1 MQDVG
6 RAGRLAVVAAGLA
19 LVATLASG
27 AAAAPSSAIVRSVD
41 VGNGAAESWMFL
53 PEHAPE
59 CIVIVLHDRGDIT
72 PVKYDGLLAYLGI
85 ARSAPRSS
93 RGIRRPRL
101 RRPLRLPYAD
111 CTRRWARHSRTSA
124 ATESGIGGADAVNA
138 LPVTIAGFGYGGT
151 LAFSAAGNAKAWGLP
166 VPGAVDSIFPSGGAA
181 SGLPFG
187 PLDTRTHVLIQVGD
201 QDHTDNN
208 ATGRYLWK
216 ALASHPAAHKRYQL
230 VKSHGA
236 LRAVHSAPF
245 QTTAASETAFWLPLD
260 TLIDA
265 AAGH

>member
-1 MQDVG
+1 MG
-6 RAGRLAVVAAGLA
+6 LAGRLAVGAAALA
-19 LVATLASG
+19 LVAVLASG
-27 AAAAPSSAIVRSVD
+27 PAAAPSSAIVRSVD
-41 VGNGAAESWMFL
+41 VGHGAAESWLFL

-59 CIVIVLHDRGDIT
+59 CIVIVLHDRGDIS
-72 PVKYDGLLAYLGI
+72 PVKYDSLLEYLGI
-85 ARSAPRSS
+85 SKGCAAVFPRYQADHGRAHR
-93 RGIRRPRL
+93 RGCPH
-101 RRPLRLPYAD
+101 AD
-111 CTRRWARHSRTSA
+111 CTRRWARPFRTST

-151 LAFSAAGNAKAWGLP
+151 LAFSVAGNAKAWGLP

-230 VKSHGA
+230 VQSHGA

-245 QTTAASETAFWLPLD
+245 QTTAAAETAFWLPLD

>member
-1 MQDVG
+1 VI
-6 RAGRLAVVAAGLA
+6 AAALA
-19 LVATLASG
+19 LVGTLAFG
-27 AAAAPSSAIVRSVD
+27 AAAAPRSAIVRSVD
-41 VGNGAAESWMFL
+41 VGNGAAESWIFL
-53 PEHAPE
+53 PEHAPD

-85 ARSAPRSS
+85 SKECASVYPRYQATTAAPTDAAAL
-93 RGIRRPRL
+93 RGL
-101 RRPLRLPYAD
+101 RAALGTAFTYLRGED
-111 CTRRWARHSRTSA
+111 
-124 ATESGIGGADAVNA
+124 SGIGGADAVNA

-151 LAFSAAGNAKAWGLP
+151 LAFSAAANAKAWGLP
-166 VPGAVDSIFPSGGAA
+166 VPGSVDSIFPAGGAT
-181 SGLPFG
+181 SSLPFG

-208 ATGRYLWK
+208 ATGRALWK
-216 ALASHPAAHKRYQL
+216 ALASHPAARKRYQL

-260 TLIDA
+260 ALIDA
-265 AAGH
+265 AAGY

>member
-1 MQDVG
+1 VG
-6 RAGRLAVVAAGLA
+6 LAGRLAAVAAAWA
-19 LVATLASG
+19 LVAALASG

-41 VGNGAAESWMFL
+41 VGSGAAESWLFL

-72 PVKYDGLLAYLGI
+72 PVRYDGLLAYLGI
-85 ARSAPRSS
+85 AKECAAVFPRYQATAAAPTAAAAL
-93 RGIRRPRL
+93 RGLHAALGTAFSYL
-101 RRPLRLPYAD
+101 RGDEA
-111 CTRRWARHSRTSA
+111 
-124 ATESGIGGADAVNA
+124 GIGGADAVNA

-216 ALASHPAAHKRYQL
+216 ALASHPAARKHYQL

-265 AAGH
+265 AAGY

>member
-1 MQDVG
+1 VG
-6 RAGRLAVVAAGLA
+6 LAGRLAVVATALA
-19 LVATLASG
+19 LVPTLAST

-41 VGNGAAESWMFL
+41 VGNGAAESWVFL
-53 PEHAPE
+53 PEHAPD
-59 CIVIVLHDRGDIT
+59 CVVVVLHDLGDLT
-72 PVKYDGLLAYLGI
+72 PVRYDSLLEYLGI
-85 ARSAPRSS
+85 SKACASIFPRYQATTAAPT
-93 RGIRRPRL
+93 
-101 RRPLRLPYAD
+101 A
-111 CTRRWARHSRTSA
+111 A
-124 ATESGIGGADAVNA
+124 ATLRGLRAALATGFSYLRGPESGIGGAAAVNA

-166 VPGAVDSIFPSGGAA
+166 VPGSIDSIFPSGGT

-201 QDHTDNN
+201 QDHTDGN

-230 VKSHGA
+230 VQSHGA

-245 QTTAASETAFWLPLD
+245 QTTTAAETAFWLPLD